1 MNYDGMIYRPP
12 SEAYSLILQVTV
24 GCAHNHCT
32 FCTMYK
38 EKSFHVKPLREVEE
52 DLKEARSYYG
62 NRSLRIFLADGDAL
76 VLSQEKLCTILR
88 LCRQYFPK
96 TERITS
102 YGTAQ
107 DILRKSK
114 EELQELH
121 ELGLDMIYLGAESGS
136 PEILEHIHKGVTVE
150 EYVRAAER
158 LRGTGIRLSVTLIS
172 GLGGQ
177 KMLEEHAVASAKLIT
192 AMKPDYLGFLTLL
205 LEPGAPMLQEVK
217 AGTMQFL
224 TPAQVLEEME
234 LFLTHVDS
242 EGTVFR
248 SNHASNYISL
258 AGNLN
263 RDIPAMLEKI
273 LKLSEERK
281 VQLSGI
287 YDIRDESDRTGLRA
301 VIELKRDVDPM
312 AILSVLY
319 KYSDLQITFG
329 VNMVAIA
336 EGRPVQMGV
345 KAMLTY
351 YIEHQKRVVTRRTKY
366 ELEQAQAREHIL
378 AGLMVA
384 VNHLDEVIALIRK
397 SKSPK
402 EAKEQL
408 IARFGLTDIQ
418 AQAILDM
425 RLQRLTGLEIEALRR
440 EYAAIL

>member
-24 GCAHNHCT
+24 GCAHNSCT

-136 PEILEHIHKGVTVE
+136 PEILEHIHNGVTV
-150 EYVRAAER
+150 ER
-158 LRGTGIRLSVTLIS
+158 LRGTGIRLSVTQIS

-217 AGTMQFL
+217 AGMMQLL

-273 LKLSEERK
+273 QKSRERDAFK
-281 VQLSGI
+281 N
-287 YDIRDESDRTGLRA
+287 ES
-301 VIELKRDVDPM
+301 M
-312 AILSVLY
+312 
-319 KYSDLQITFG
+319 
-329 VNMVAIA
+329 
-336 EGRPVQMGV
+336 
-345 KAMLTY
+345 
-351 YIEHQKRVVTRRTKY
+351 RR
-366 ELEQAQAREHIL
+366 L
-378 AGLMVA
+378 
-384 VNHLDEVIALIRK
+384 
-397 SKSPK
+397 
-402 EAKEQL
+402 
-408 IARFGLTDIQ
+408 
-418 AQAILDM
+418 
-425 RLQRLTGLEIEALRR
+425 
-440 EYAAIL
+440 

>member
-24 GCAHNHCT
+24 GCAHNSCT

-217 AGTMQFL
+217 AGTMQLL
-224 TPAQVLEEME
+224 TPGHSGDAGKN
-234 LFLTHVDS
+234 S
-242 EGTVFR
+242 EKQG
-248 SNHASNYISL
+248 
-258 AGNLN
+258 AGC
-263 RDIPAMLEKI
+263 I
-273 LKLSEERK
+273 
-281 VQLSGI
+281 
-287 YDIRDESDRTGLRA
+287 
-301 VIELKRDVDPM
+301 
-312 AILSVLY
+312 
-319 KYSDLQITFG
+319 
-329 VNMVAIA
+329 
-336 EGRPVQMGV
+336 
-345 KAMLTY
+345 
-351 YIEHQKRVVTRRTKY
+351 
-366 ELEQAQAREHIL
+366 
-378 AGLMVA
+378 
-384 VNHLDEVIALIRK
+384 
-397 SKSPK
+397 
-402 EAKEQL
+402 
-408 IARFGLTDIQ
+408 
-418 AQAILDM
+418 
-425 RLQRLTGLEIEALRR
+425 
-440 EYAAIL
+440 

>member
-24 GCAHNHCT
+24 GCAHNSCT

-107 DILRKSK
+107 DILQKSK

-136 PEILEHIHKGVTVE
+136 PEILKHIHKGVTVE

-217 AGTMQFL
+217 AGMMQLL

-234 LFLTHVDS
+234 LFLTQVDS

-273 LKLSEERK
+273 QKSRERDAFK
-281 VQLSGI
+281 N
-287 YDIRDESDRTGLRA
+287 ES
-301 VIELKRDVDPM
+301 M
-312 AILSVLY
+312 
-319 KYSDLQITFG
+319 
-329 VNMVAIA
+329 
-336 EGRPVQMGV
+336 
-345 KAMLTY
+345 
-351 YIEHQKRVVTRRTKY
+351 RR
-366 ELEQAQAREHIL
+366 L
-378 AGLMVA
+378 
-384 VNHLDEVIALIRK
+384 
-397 SKSPK
+397 
-402 EAKEQL
+402 
-408 IARFGLTDIQ
+408 
-418 AQAILDM
+418 
-425 RLQRLTGLEIEALRR
+425 
-440 EYAAIL
+440 

>member
-1 MNYDGMIYRPP
+1 MNYEGMIYRPP

-24 GCAHNHCT
+24 GCAHNRCT

-38 EKSFHVKPLREVEE
+38 EKSFHVKPLHEVEE
-52 DLKEARSYYG
+52 DLREAKSYYE

-76 VLSQEKLCTILR
+76 VLSQEKLCTILH

-96 TERITS
+96 VERITS

-114 EELQELH
+114 AELQELH
-121 ELGLDMIYLGAESGS
+121 ELGLDMIYLGAESGN

-150 EYVRAAER
+150 EYVQAAER

-217 AGTMQFL
+217 SGAMQLL
-224 TPAQVLEEME
+224 TSEQVLEEME
-234 LFLTHVDS
+234 LFLTHVDL

-273 LKLSEERK
+273 QKSRERDAFK
-281 VQLSGI
+281 N
-287 YDIRDESDRTGLRA
+287 ES
-301 VIELKRDVDPM
+301 M
-312 AILSVLY
+312 
-319 KYSDLQITFG
+319 
-329 VNMVAIA
+329 
-336 EGRPVQMGV
+336 
-345 KAMLTY
+345 
-351 YIEHQKRVVTRRTKY
+351 RR
-366 ELEQAQAREHIL
+366 L
-378 AGLMVA
+378 
-384 VNHLDEVIALIRK
+384 
-397 SKSPK
+397 
-402 EAKEQL
+402 
-408 IARFGLTDIQ
+408 
-418 AQAILDM
+418 
-425 RLQRLTGLEIEALRR
+425 
-440 EYAAIL
+440 

>member
-24 GCAHNHCT
+24 GCAHNSCT

-88 LCRQYFPK
+88 LCSQYFPK

-107 DILRKSK
+107 DILQKSK

-136 PEILEHIHKGVTVE
+136 PEILKHIHKGVTVE

-217 AGTMQFL
+217 AGTMQLL

-234 LFLTHVDS
+234 LFLTQVDS

-273 LKLSEERK
+273 QKSRERDAFK
-281 VQLSGI
+281 N
-287 YDIRDESDRTGLRA
+287 ES
-301 VIELKRDVDPM
+301 M
-312 AILSVLY
+312 
-319 KYSDLQITFG
+319 
-329 VNMVAIA
+329 
-336 EGRPVQMGV
+336 
-345 KAMLTY
+345 
-351 YIEHQKRVVTRRTKY
+351 RR
-366 ELEQAQAREHIL
+366 L
-378 AGLMVA
+378 
-384 VNHLDEVIALIRK
+384 
-397 SKSPK
+397 
-402 EAKEQL
+402 
-408 IARFGLTDIQ
+408 
-418 AQAILDM
+418 
-425 RLQRLTGLEIEALRR
+425 
-440 EYAAIL
+440 

>member
-24 GCAHNHCT
+24 GCAYNHCT

-158 LRGTGIRLSVTLIS
+158 LRGSGIRLSVTLIS

-217 AGTMQFL
+217 AGTMQLL

-242 EGTVFR
+242 KGTVFR

-273 LKLSEERK
+273 QKSRERDAFK
-281 VQLSGI
+281 N
-287 YDIRDESDRTGLRA
+287 ES
-301 VIELKRDVDPM
+301 M
-312 AILSVLY
+312 
-319 KYSDLQITFG
+319 
-329 VNMVAIA
+329 
-336 EGRPVQMGV
+336 
-345 KAMLTY
+345 
-351 YIEHQKRVVTRRTKY
+351 RR
-366 ELEQAQAREHIL
+366 L
-378 AGLMVA
+378 
-384 VNHLDEVIALIRK
+384 
-397 SKSPK
+397 
-402 EAKEQL
+402 
-408 IARFGLTDIQ
+408 
-418 AQAILDM
+418 
-425 RLQRLTGLEIEALRR
+425 
-440 EYAAIL
+440 

>member
-24 GCAHNHCT
+24 GCAHNYCT

-107 DILRKSK
+107 DILQKSK

-217 AGTMQFL
+217 AGTMQLL

-234 LFLTHVDS
+234 LFLTHVYS

-263 RDIPAMLEKI
+263 REIPAMLEKI
-273 LKLSEERK
+273 QKSRERDAFK
-281 VQLSGI
+281 N
-287 YDIRDESDRTGLRA
+287 ES
-301 VIELKRDVDPM
+301 M
-312 AILSVLY
+312 
-319 KYSDLQITFG
+319 
-329 VNMVAIA
+329 
-336 EGRPVQMGV
+336 
-345 KAMLTY
+345 
-351 YIEHQKRVVTRRTKY
+351 RR
-366 ELEQAQAREHIL
+366 L
-378 AGLMVA
+378 
-384 VNHLDEVIALIRK
+384 
-397 SKSPK
+397 
-402 EAKEQL
+402 
-408 IARFGLTDIQ
+408 
-418 AQAILDM
+418 
-425 RLQRLTGLEIEALRR
+425 
-440 EYAAIL
+440 

>member
-150 EYVRAAER
+150 EYVLAAER
-158 LRGTGIRLSVTLIS
+158 LRGTGIRAENVGRTC
-172 GLGGQ
+172 GCLG
-177 KMLEEHAVASAKLIT
+177 KI
-192 AMKPDYLGFLTLL
+192 
-205 LEPGAPMLQEVK
+205 
-217 AGTMQFL
+217 
-224 TPAQVLEEME
+224 
-234 LFLTHVDS
+234 
-242 EGTVFR
+242 
-248 SNHASNYISL
+248 NYSHET
-258 AGNLN
+258 G
-263 RDIPAMLEKI
+263 
-273 LKLSEERK
+273 
-281 VQLSGI
+281 LSGI
-287 YDIRDESDRTGLRA
+287 SD
-301 VIELKRDVDPM
+301 
-312 AILSVLY
+312 
-319 KYSDLQITFG
+319 
-329 VNMVAIA
+329 VAS
-336 EGRPVQMGV
+336 G
-345 KAMLTY
+345 
-351 YIEHQKRVVTRRTKY
+351 
-366 ELEQAQAREHIL
+366 
-378 AGLMVA
+378 AGSTDA
-384 VNHLDEVIALIRK
+384 AG
-397 SKSPK
+397 SKSRNDAASDTGTGAGRDGAVFNTGGFGRNRISFQSRFQLHFPGRQS
-402 EAKEQL
+402 EQGHSGDAGKNSEKQGAGC
-408 IARFGLTDIQ
+408 I
-418 AQAILDM
+418 
-425 RLQRLTGLEIEALRR
+425 
-440 EYAAIL
+440 

>member
-24 GCAHNHCT
+24 GCAHNSCT

-217 AGTMQFL
+217 AGMMQLL

-234 LFLTHVDS
+234 LFLIHVDS

-273 LKLSEERK
+273 QKSRERDAFK
-281 VQLSGI
+281 N
-287 YDIRDESDRTGLRA
+287 ES
-301 VIELKRDVDPM
+301 M
-312 AILSVLY
+312 
-319 KYSDLQITFG
+319 
-329 VNMVAIA
+329 
-336 EGRPVQMGV
+336 
-345 KAMLTY
+345 
-351 YIEHQKRVVTRRTKY
+351 RR
-366 ELEQAQAREHIL
+366 L
-378 AGLMVA
+378 
-384 VNHLDEVIALIRK
+384 
-397 SKSPK
+397 
-402 EAKEQL
+402 
-408 IARFGLTDIQ
+408 
-418 AQAILDM
+418 
-425 RLQRLTGLEIEALRR
+425 
-440 EYAAIL
+440 

>member
-158 LRGTGIRLSVTLIS
+158 LRGSGIRLSVTLIS

-217 AGTMQFL
+217 AGTMQLL

-242 EGTVFR
+242 KGTVFR

-273 LKLSEERK
+273 QKSRERDAFK
-281 VQLSGI
+281 N
-287 YDIRDESDRTGLRA
+287 ES
-301 VIELKRDVDPM
+301 M
-312 AILSVLY
+312 
-319 KYSDLQITFG
+319 
-329 VNMVAIA
+329 
-336 EGRPVQMGV
+336 
-345 KAMLTY
+345 
-351 YIEHQKRVVTRRTKY
+351 RR
-366 ELEQAQAREHIL
+366 L
-378 AGLMVA
+378 
-384 VNHLDEVIALIRK
+384 
-397 SKSPK
+397 
-402 EAKEQL
+402 
-408 IARFGLTDIQ
+408 
-418 AQAILDM
+418 
-425 RLQRLTGLEIEALRR
+425 
-440 EYAAIL
+440 

>member
-205 LEPGAPMLQEVK
+205 LEPGAP
-217 AGTMQFL
+217 
-224 TPAQVLEEME
+224 
-234 LFLTHVDS
+234 D
-242 EGTVFR
+242 
-248 SNHASNYISL
+248 
-258 AGNLN
+258 
-263 RDIPAMLEKI
+263 
-273 LKLSEERK
+273 
-281 VQLSGI
+281 
-287 YDIRDESDRTGLRA
+287 
-301 VIELKRDVDPM
+301 
-312 AILSVLY
+312 
-319 KYSDLQITFG
+319 
-329 VNMVAIA
+329 
-336 EGRPVQMGV
+336 
-345 KAMLTY
+345 
-351 YIEHQKRVVTRRTKY
+351 
-366 ELEQAQAREHIL
+366 
-378 AGLMVA
+378 
-384 VNHLDEVIALIRK
+384 RK
-397 SKSPK
+397 SVV
-402 EAKEQL
+402 
-408 IARFGLTDIQ
+408 
-418 AQAILDM
+418 
-425 RLQRLTGLEIEALRR
+425 
-440 EYAAIL
+440 

>member
-217 AGTMQFL
+217 AGTMQLL

-248 SNHASNYISL
+248 SNYASNYISL

-273 LKLSEERK
+273 QKSRERDAFK
-281 VQLSGI
+281 N
-287 YDIRDESDRTGLRA
+287 ES
-301 VIELKRDVDPM
+301 M
-312 AILSVLY
+312 
-319 KYSDLQITFG
+319 
-329 VNMVAIA
+329 
-336 EGRPVQMGV
+336 
-345 KAMLTY
+345 
-351 YIEHQKRVVTRRTKY
+351 RR
-366 ELEQAQAREHIL
+366 L
-378 AGLMVA
+378 
-384 VNHLDEVIALIRK
+384 
-397 SKSPK
+397 
-402 EAKEQL
+402 
-408 IARFGLTDIQ
+408 
-418 AQAILDM
+418 
-425 RLQRLTGLEIEALRR
+425 
-440 EYAAIL
+440 

>member
-217 AGTMQFL
+217 AGTMQLL

-234 LFLTHVDS
+234 LFLTQVDS

-248 SNHASNYISL
+248 SNHASNYISM

-273 LKLSEERK
+273 QKSRERDAFK
-281 VQLSGI
+281 N
-287 YDIRDESDRTGLRA
+287 ES
-301 VIELKRDVDPM
+301 M
-312 AILSVLY
+312 
-319 KYSDLQITFG
+319 
-329 VNMVAIA
+329 
-336 EGRPVQMGV
+336 
-345 KAMLTY
+345 
-351 YIEHQKRVVTRRTKY
+351 RR
-366 ELEQAQAREHIL
+366 L
-378 AGLMVA
+378 
-384 VNHLDEVIALIRK
+384 
-397 SKSPK
+397 
-402 EAKEQL
+402 
-408 IARFGLTDIQ
+408 
-418 AQAILDM
+418 
-425 RLQRLTGLEIEALRR
+425 
-440 EYAAIL
+440 

>member
-217 AGTMQFL
+217 AGTMQLL

-248 SNHASNYISL
+248 SNHAYNYISL

-273 LKLSEERK
+273 QKSRERDAFK
-281 VQLSGI
+281 N
-287 YDIRDESDRTGLRA
+287 ES
-301 VIELKRDVDPM
+301 M
-312 AILSVLY
+312 
-319 KYSDLQITFG
+319 
-329 VNMVAIA
+329 
-336 EGRPVQMGV
+336 
-345 KAMLTY
+345 
-351 YIEHQKRVVTRRTKY
+351 RR
-366 ELEQAQAREHIL
+366 L
-378 AGLMVA
+378 
-384 VNHLDEVIALIRK
+384 
-397 SKSPK
+397 
-402 EAKEQL
+402 
-408 IARFGLTDIQ
+408 
-418 AQAILDM
+418 
-425 RLQRLTGLEIEALRR
+425 
-440 EYAAIL
+440 

>member
-1 MNYDGMIYRPP
+1 MKYDGMIYRPP

-158 LRGTGIRLSVTLIS
+158 LRGSGIRLSVTLIS

-217 AGTMQFL
+217 AGTMQLL

-242 EGTVFR
+242 KGTVFR

-273 LKLSEERK
+273 QKSRERDAFK
-281 VQLSGI
+281 N
-287 YDIRDESDRTGLRA
+287 ES
-301 VIELKRDVDPM
+301 M
-312 AILSVLY
+312 
-319 KYSDLQITFG
+319 
-329 VNMVAIA
+329 
-336 EGRPVQMGV
+336 
-345 KAMLTY
+345 
-351 YIEHQKRVVTRRTKY
+351 RR
-366 ELEQAQAREHIL
+366 L
-378 AGLMVA
+378 
-384 VNHLDEVIALIRK
+384 
-397 SKSPK
+397 
-402 EAKEQL
+402 
-408 IARFGLTDIQ
+408 
-418 AQAILDM
+418 
-425 RLQRLTGLEIEALRR
+425 
-440 EYAAIL
+440 

>member
-136 PEILEHIHKGVTVE
+136 PEILKHIHKGVTVE

-217 AGTMQFL
+217 AGTMQLL

-234 LFLTHVDS
+234 LFLTQVDS

-273 LKLSEERK
+273 QKSRERDAFK
-281 VQLSGI
+281 N
-287 YDIRDESDRTGLRA
+287 ES
-301 VIELKRDVDPM
+301 M
-312 AILSVLY
+312 
-319 KYSDLQITFG
+319 
-329 VNMVAIA
+329 
-336 EGRPVQMGV
+336 
-345 KAMLTY
+345 
-351 YIEHQKRVVTRRTKY
+351 RR
-366 ELEQAQAREHIL
+366 L
-378 AGLMVA
+378 
-384 VNHLDEVIALIRK
+384 
-397 SKSPK
+397 
-402 EAKEQL
+402 
-408 IARFGLTDIQ
+408 
-418 AQAILDM
+418 
-425 RLQRLTGLEIEALRR
+425 
-440 EYAAIL
+440 

>member
-62 NRSLRIFLADGDAL
+62 NHSLRIFLADGDAL

-158 LRGTGIRLSVTLIS
+158 LRGSGIRLSVTLIS

-217 AGTMQFL
+217 AGTMQLL

-242 EGTVFR
+242 KGTVFR

-273 LKLSEERK
+273 QKSRERDAFK
-281 VQLSGI
+281 N
-287 YDIRDESDRTGLRA
+287 ES
-301 VIELKRDVDPM
+301 M
-312 AILSVLY
+312 
-319 KYSDLQITFG
+319 
-329 VNMVAIA
+329 
-336 EGRPVQMGV
+336 
-345 KAMLTY
+345 
-351 YIEHQKRVVTRRTKY
+351 RR
-366 ELEQAQAREHIL
+366 L
-378 AGLMVA
+378 
-384 VNHLDEVIALIRK
+384 
-397 SKSPK
+397 
-402 EAKEQL
+402 
-408 IARFGLTDIQ
+408 
-418 AQAILDM
+418 
-425 RLQRLTGLEIEALRR
+425 
-440 EYAAIL
+440 

>member
-1 MNYDGMIYRPP
+1 MESYRDFARVYDEFMDQTPYDEWLLNILNIFKEYKIDKDAQVLDLGCGTGKMARKLAREGYQVTAVDNSMDMLEIAASEEDDHILYVLQDMVSLELPQQVDAAVSICDCMNY
-12 SEAYSLILQVTV
+12 IL
-24 GCAHNHCT
+24 
-32 FCTMYK
+32 
-38 EKSFHVKPLREVEE
+38 EEE
-52 DLKEARSYYG
+52 DLKEARDYYG

-96 TERITS
+96 AERITS

-114 EELQELH
+114 KELQELH

-150 EYVRAAER
+150 EYVQAAER

-177 KMLEEHAVASAKLIT
+177 KLLKEHAIASAKLIT

-205 LEPGAPMLQEVK
+205 LEPGAPMLKEVK
-217 AGTMQFL
+217 SGAMQLL

-263 RDIPAMLEKI
+263 RDISVMLEKI
-273 LKLSEERK
+273 QKSRERDAFK
-281 VQLSGI
+281 N
-287 YDIRDESDRTGLRA
+287 ESMR
-301 VIELKRDVDPM
+301 
-312 AILSVLY
+312 
-319 KYSDLQITFG
+319 
-329 VNMVAIA
+329 
-336 EGRPVQMGV
+336 
-345 KAMLTY
+345 
-351 YIEHQKRVVTRRTKY
+351 RV
-366 ELEQAQAREHIL
+366 
-378 AGLMVA
+378 
-384 VNHLDEVIALIRK
+384 
-397 SKSPK
+397 
-402 EAKEQL
+402 
-408 IARFGLTDIQ
+408 
-418 AQAILDM
+418 
-425 RLQRLTGLEIEALRR
+425 
-440 EYAAIL
+440 

>member
-107 DILRKSK
+107 DILQKSK

-217 AGTMQFL
+217 AGTMQLL

-234 LFLTHVDS
+234 LFLTQVDS

-248 SNHASNYISL
+248 SNHASNYISM

-273 LKLSEERK
+273 QKSRERDAFK
-281 VQLSGI
+281 N
-287 YDIRDESDRTGLRA
+287 ES
-301 VIELKRDVDPM
+301 M
-312 AILSVLY
+312 
-319 KYSDLQITFG
+319 
-329 VNMVAIA
+329 
-336 EGRPVQMGV
+336 
-345 KAMLTY
+345 
-351 YIEHQKRVVTRRTKY
+351 RR
-366 ELEQAQAREHIL
+366 L
-378 AGLMVA
+378 
-384 VNHLDEVIALIRK
+384 
-397 SKSPK
+397 
-402 EAKEQL
+402 
-408 IARFGLTDIQ
+408 
-418 AQAILDM
+418 
-425 RLQRLTGLEIEALRR
+425 
-440 EYAAIL
+440 

>member
-158 LRGTGIRLSVTLIS
+158 LRGTGICLSVTLIS

-217 AGTMQFL
+217 AGMMQLL

-248 SNHASNYISL
+248 SNHVSNYISL

-273 LKLSEERK
+273 QKSRERDAFK
-281 VQLSGI
+281 N
-287 YDIRDESDRTGLRA
+287 ES
-301 VIELKRDVDPM
+301 M
-312 AILSVLY
+312 
-319 KYSDLQITFG
+319 
-329 VNMVAIA
+329 
-336 EGRPVQMGV
+336 
-345 KAMLTY
+345 
-351 YIEHQKRVVTRRTKY
+351 RR
-366 ELEQAQAREHIL
+366 L
-378 AGLMVA
+378 
-384 VNHLDEVIALIRK
+384 
-397 SKSPK
+397 
-402 EAKEQL
+402 
-408 IARFGLTDIQ
+408 
-418 AQAILDM
+418 
-425 RLQRLTGLEIEALRR
+425 
-440 EYAAIL
+440 

>member
-107 DILRKSK
+107 DILQKSK

-217 AGTMQFL
+217 AGTMQLL

-248 SNHASNYISL
+248 SNHVSNYISL

-273 LKLSEERK
+273 QKSRERDAFK
-281 VQLSGI
+281 N
-287 YDIRDESDRTGLRA
+287 ES
-301 VIELKRDVDPM
+301 M
-312 AILSVLY
+312 
-319 KYSDLQITFG
+319 
-329 VNMVAIA
+329 
-336 EGRPVQMGV
+336 
-345 KAMLTY
+345 
-351 YIEHQKRVVTRRTKY
+351 RR
-366 ELEQAQAREHIL
+366 L
-378 AGLMVA
+378 
-384 VNHLDEVIALIRK
+384 
-397 SKSPK
+397 
-402 EAKEQL
+402 
-408 IARFGLTDIQ
+408 
-418 AQAILDM
+418 
-425 RLQRLTGLEIEALRR
+425 
-440 EYAAIL
+440 